1 MFVLDGVRLE
11 KKQEL
16 YTRLVREVGSP
27 RLDYEKFA
35 EPGSPETETLVF
47 LSIS

>member
-1 MFVLDGVRLE
+1 MFVLDGLLPR
-11 KKQEL
+11 KKKEL

-35 EPGSPETETLVF
+35 EPGSPETEILVF
-47 LSIS
+47 P